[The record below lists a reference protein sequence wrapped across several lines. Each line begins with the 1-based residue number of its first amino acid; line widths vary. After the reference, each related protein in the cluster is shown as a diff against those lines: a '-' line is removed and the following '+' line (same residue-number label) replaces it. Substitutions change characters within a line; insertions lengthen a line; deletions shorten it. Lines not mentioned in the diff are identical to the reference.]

1 MTKKIYLETLKCA
14 LGLLHFTLLTIKL
27 EMQFSLKEIPF
38 LDKLVNRSN
47 NNTTQ
52 IKIYRHPTD

>member
-1 MTKKIYLETLKCA
+1 MCP
-14 LGLLHFTLLTIKL
+14 GLLHFTLLTIKL